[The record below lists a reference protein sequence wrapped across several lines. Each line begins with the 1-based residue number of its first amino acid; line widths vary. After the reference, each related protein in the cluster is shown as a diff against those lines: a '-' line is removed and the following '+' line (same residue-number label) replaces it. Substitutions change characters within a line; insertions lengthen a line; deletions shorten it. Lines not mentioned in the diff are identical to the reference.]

1 MTDKWIPTHDFVEK
15 VSEIQ
20 KVRKLWIKE
29 EDDEKDYSFFD
40 DLLCC
45 KFSKEWE
52 VEAFMDKVAELT
64 ENPDV
69 KYSEVWKVF
78 CA

>member
-1 MTDKWIPTHDFVEK
+1 MTDKWIPTQDFVEK

-20 KVRKLWIKE
+20 KIRKLWIKE

-64 ENPDV
+64 ENPNV
-69 KYSEVWKVF
+69 EYSEIWKVF

>member
-15 VSEIQ
+15 VSEVQ
-20 KVRKLWIKE
+20 KIRKLWIKE

-45 KFSKEWE
+45 KFTKEWE
-52 VEAFMDKVAELT
+52 VEPFMDKVAELT
-64 ENPDV
+64 KNPDV
-69 KYSEVWKVF
+69 EYSEIWKVF